1 VTGPD
6 TTARAA
12 ARYGTRVGNLTRDPV
27 LRFSPKGV
35 AWVACGLAV
44 SRRQAGPDGG
54 WQELPPEFYELVCF
68 GDMAECLAQSLA
80 AGDRVVAY
88 GRLEE
93 QPWTGADGVEHATR
107 RLVAEDVGVSVRFR
121 PVEVVRAERRTPA
134 AASEESFDDDPF

>member
-1 VTGPD
+1 MTGGETGLPP
-6 TTARAA
+6 A

-44 SRRQAGPDGG
+44 SRRQAKPDGG

-68 GDMAECLAQSLA
+68 GDMAEWLAQSLA

-93 QPWTGADGVEHATR
+93 QARTGADGVEHVGR

-121 PVEVVRAERRTPA
+121 PVQVVRAERRTPA
-134 AASEESFDDDPF
+134 ASGEERCDDDPF